1 MPSVVVKYKNEKAL
15 KALQDLAKLFDISI
29 EKTSDTS
36 VPPTIYNN
44 LPITF
49 AENPDITALAGI
61 WEGKSITLNELRK
74 EAWGTDDFLS
84 ERRKYEKR

>member
-29 EKTSDTS
+29 EKAPEASI
-36 VPPTIYNN
+36 PPIIKPSNN
-44 LPITF
+44 LAITF

-61 WEGKSITLNELRK
+61 WEGKNITLNELRH
-74 EAWGTDDFLS
+74 EAWGDRF
-84 ERRKYEKR
+84 